1 MPTIDELK
9 TQLKELK
16 KTHSEIRVTGLTK
29 SELVAL
35 VAKYTKTTSS
45 EKPVMAIQKKV
56 AEPKKVESP
65 KPVVSSVPTINKY
78 FTKDERSTVIEDGI
92 YSDPLDLHEYSFG
105 FGFPLEESSSS
116 IIPTFERRKL
126 KLNYA
131 KSDLSRKISS
141 YLITVINYIKSNS
154 VKSKKGDLVFP
165 LSKYELLLK

>member
-16 KTHSEIRVTGLTK
+16 KTHKEIRVSGLNK

-35 VAKYTKTTSS
+35 VAKYTNITSS
-45 EKPVMAIQKKV
+45 VKEKNVVKP
-56 AEPKKVESP
+56 ETKKVESP
-65 KPVVSSVPTINKY
+65 KPVVKDIPTINKY
-78 FTKDERSTVIEDGI
+78 FTKDERKEVIEDGI

-105 FGFPLEESSSS
+105 FGFPLEESNSS

-126 KLNYA
+126 KLYYA

-165 LSKYELLLK
+165 LSKYELLFK